1 MVCPFLFNAYIPP
14 RIIFHFLLCFVDY
27 FCSMIFF
34 DNNYSIFLL
43 LFLAVFAHFLYYF
56 TKMYFV
62 LVHNLICSYPPK
74 IRQNKRET
82 FLFSVLFPFLS
93 QPQCFI
99 FNSIWQDKNK
109 KQPTETVSCSF
120 CVLSSLK
127 IKGLR
132 SI

>member
-1 MVCPFLFNAYIPP
+1 MPVFIQRVHTPPELFST
-14 RIIFHFLLCFVDY
+14 FLLFFVDY
-27 FCSMIFF
+27 FCSMILF

-62 LVHNLICSYPPK
+62 LVHNLLCGYPPK
-74 IRQNKRET
+74 LRQNKRET
-82 FLFSVLFPFLS
+82 FLFSALFPFLA
-93 QPQCFI
+93 QPQRFI
-99 FNSIWQDKNK
+99 FNSIRQDKNK